1 MSSSKAEEY
10 IDFNLRHAWH
20 KISRMYNQK
29 AAAHGMT
36 MSIGFILLIVD
47 KEGTPSTQ
55 LGPRMGME
63 PTSLSRTLRTM
74 ESKGLIYRQID
85 GVDKRKVLIFLTPA
99 GVELRR
105 EVKKVVVGFNER
117 LLKAIPKAKLK
128 TFFEVM
134 EKVDESVEDE
144 LRQVTRIY

>member
-1 MSSSKAEEY
+1 MNSSKAEEY

-29 AAAHGMT
+29 AAAHGLT

-63 PTSLSRTLRTM
+63 PTSLSRTLKTM
-74 ESKGLIYRQID
+74 EGKGLIYRKVDDI
-85 GVDKRKVLIFLTPA
+85 DKRKVLIFLTPE
-99 GVELRR
+99 GVEVRR
-105 EVKKVVVGFNER
+105 DVKKVVVDFNER

-128 TFFEVM
+128 IFIEVM
-134 EKVDESVEDE
+134 EKVDDTVEDE
-144 LRQVTRIY
+144 LKQLIKIF